1 MEEISAFESD
11 QYPVY
16 SLSLNHN
23 GTITSNRV
31 IKVQGNVI
39 NKGGMIADN
48 FVAAISNNTSA
59 TILSNAC
66 GDPGR
71 GQGSILYNYL
81 EYVIYNNNT
90 ESGIVSNQGFSI
102 YDNTCSYIAN
112 NSVKN
117 IIGNVINTT
126 YYGNGAYNGGG
137 ELSRPAYI
145 ANNKSKGDI
154 LSNSSGAIINN
165 NMIWS
170 IWNNN
175 INGTIEDNTAY
186 EIKNNY

>member
-11 QYPVY
+11 TYPVY
-16 SLSLNHN
+16 SLSLSHN

-31 IKVQGNVI
+31 LQVQGNVI

-48 FVAAISNNTSA
+48 FVGAISNNTSA
-59 TILSNAC
+59 TILSNTA

-71 GQGSILYNYL
+71 GQGSILYNDL

-102 YDNTCSYIAN
+102 YDNTCDSILN

-126 YYGNGAYNGGG
+126 YSGGDYG
-137 ELSRPAYI
+137 RPGYI
-145 ANNKSKGDI
+145 ANNKTKGDI
-154 LSNSSGAIINN
+154 LSNSSGAIMNN
-165 NMIWS
+165 NIIWS

-175 INGTIEDNTAY
+175 INGTIEENTAY

>member
-11 QYPVY
+11 TYPVY

-31 IKVQGNVI
+31 FQVQGNVI

-48 FVAAISNNTSA
+48 FVGAISNNTSA
-59 TILSNAC
+59 TILSNTA
-66 GDPGR
+66 GNPGR
-71 GQGSILYNYL
+71 GQGSILYNDL

-90 ESGIVSNQGFSI
+90 VTGIVSNQGFSI
-102 YDNTCSYIAN
+102 YDNTCNYILN
-112 NSVKN
+112 NSVRN
-117 IIGNVINTT
+117 IIGNIISTT
-126 YYGNGAYNGGG
+126 YSGGG
-137 ELSRPAYI
+137 EIGRIGYI

-154 LSNSSGAIINN
+154 LSNSSGAIMNN
-165 NMIWS
+165 NIIWS

-175 INGTIEDNTAY
+175 TNGTIEDNTAY